1 MPGKGGTVQSKGS
14 RFAYD
19 YIDLHV
25 VHVFTYTYTTYKYS
39 LHLLAVVVPIALV
52 DDAVVEEAAVLPG
65 EESLLH
71 RHQ

>member
-1 MPGKGGTVQSKGS
+1 MPGKGGTVQSIGS
-14 RFAYD
+14 RFAHD

-25 VHVFTYTYTTYKYS
+25 VRVLTYTYTYTYS

>member
-1 MPGKGGTVQSKGS
+1 MPGKGDTVQSIDS
-14 RFAYD
+14 RCAYD

-25 VHVFTYTYTTYKYS
+25 VHILTYTYTTYKYS

-52 DDAVVEEAAVLPG
+52 DGAVVEEAAVVTR

-71 RHQ
+71 HHE